1 MVPSFFDTQNEMKH
15 ITYTIVGVLGSIIA
29 MLFGGWN
36 TALQTLVIFMV
47 IDWITGGMLYVLN
60 LS

>member
-1 MVPSFFDTQNEMKH
+1 MKGSEEMKH
-15 ITYTIVGVLGSIIA
+15 IIYTIAGVLGSIIA
-29 MLFGGWN
+29 TLFGGWD